1 MQLVGDPPQRIQQ
14 IKPGPR
20 LQAPGASPNRQPVLL
35 AICAWSLLFLL
46 SSLGQVRFRTQCTQV
61 TRHPAS
67 NSVANFTKRLRKHRQ
82 HDVPPAHSRATL
94 TIKRDWPILN
104 SCLLIPSGLSGLV
117 RNGGNADTGPRQS
130 SPPKPELGKAQIRGN
145 RLAASSITPA
155 AMSGHTPTADG
166 NQGGALAVSFLQ
178 FKMGKLR

>member
-1 MQLVGDPPQRIQQ
+1 MNFDVGYAVR
-14 IKPGPR
+14 
-20 LQAPGASPNRQPVLL
+20 
-35 AICAWSLLFLL
+35 
-46 SSLGQVRFRTQCTQV
+46 SSLGAQFAFTRTVFTRFITL
-61 TRHPAS
+61 AS
-67 NSVANFTKRLRKHRQ
+67 NSITNFTTRLRVDRQ
-82 HDVPPAHSRATL
+82 HDISFDLSGAPL
-94 TIKRDWPILN
+94 TKRYWPILN

-130 SPPKPELGKAQIRGN
+130 SPPKPELGKAQIRENG
-145 RLAASSITPA
+145 LAASSITPA